1 MHATIPILYL
11 RMNIIFNMKNVAIV
25 YYSGYGHTKKVAEH
39 IRMGINALKEV
50 HAVLISVDEL
60 QDVDALNDYEAI
72 VFGAPTYMGSV
83 PYQFKKFMDD
93 ASKVWLKKGWK
104 DKLAAGFTNSGSLS
118 GDKFNVLMQLCTFAC
133 QHGMLWLS
141 LGIDNTSGQ
150 NEHHGGHL
158 EALNRMG
165 GSLGLMTQSENDS
178 PEVTPPI
185 GDKRT
190 AELFGR
196 RIAEYV
202 ILLAKR

>member
-1 MHATIPILYL
+1 
-11 RMNIIFNMKNVAIV
+11 
-25 YYSGYGHTKKVAEH
+25 
-39 IRMGINALKEV
+39 
-50 HAVLISVDEL
+50 
-60 QDVDALNDYEAI
+60 
-72 VFGAPTYMGSV
+72 
-83 PYQFKKFMDD
+83 MDD

>member
-1 MHATIPILYL
+1 
-11 RMNIIFNMKNVAIV
+11 MKNVAIV

-39 IRMGINALKEV
+39 IKIGVNNSKEV

-60 QDVDALNDYEAI
+60 EDVDALNDYEAI

-118 GDKFNVLMQLCTFAC
+118 GDTFNVLMQLCTFAC
-133 QHGMLWLS
+133 QQGMLWLS
-141 LGIDNTSGQ
+141 LGVDNTSGQ
-150 NEHHGGHL
+150 NESTSEHL

>member
-1 MHATIPILYL
+1 MHATMPILYL

-202 ILLAKR
+202 ILLAKK

>member
-1 MHATIPILYL
+1 MSLISG
-11 RMNIIFNMKNVAIV
+11 MKNVAIV
-25 YYSGYGHTKKVAEH
+25 YYSGYGHTKKIAEH
-39 IRMGINALKEV
+39 IKLGIDQSS
-50 HAVLISVDEL
+50 AVYASLISVDEL
-60 QDVDALNDYEAI
+60 QDVDALSDYEAL

-104 DKLAAGFTNSGSLS
+104 DKLAAGFTNSGALS

-150 NEHHGGHL
+150 DEHSSGHG

-190 AELFGR
+190 AELFGQ
-196 RIAEYV
+196 RIARYV
-202 ILLAKR
+202 LRLQS

>member
-1 MHATIPILYL
+1 MQILYL
-11 RMNIIFNMKNVAIV
+11 RMNIIFNMKNNVAIV

-39 IRMGINALKEV
+39 IRMGVNASKQV

-141 LGIDNTSGQ
+141 LGVDNTSGQ
-150 NEHHGGHL
+150 NEHSSGHL

-185 GDKRT
+185 GDKKT

-202 ILLAKR
+202 IRLAKG